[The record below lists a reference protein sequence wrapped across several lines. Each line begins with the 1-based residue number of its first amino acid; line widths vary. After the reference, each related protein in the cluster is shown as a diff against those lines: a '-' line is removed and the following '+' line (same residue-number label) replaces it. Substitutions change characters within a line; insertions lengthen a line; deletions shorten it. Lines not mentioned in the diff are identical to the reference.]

1 MNSPPLPANNTQE
14 FSIMSASSPTAAA
27 IPTSTASVKN
37 LPVNLF
43 ASVMGLAGLTQAW
56 RGATSVFGASAAIAN
71 GIGVV
76 SVLVFLAVGLGYLA
90 KWTKFPQAVRDEF
103 THPVL
108 GNFFGT
114 VTIAVL
120 LLSSVIA
127 PWSVPLQK
135 FVWSVGAIATLVLS
149 YIVVARVMQG
159 KMAANNVVP
168 AWLIP
173 GVASLDIAVTG
184 ATMPMAWAPQV
195 NLIALAVGTMVAI
208 VFFTMIFSRLV
219 HGDPLPT
226 GMIPSLM
233 VMIAPFEVGFL
244 AYTNITHQVD
254 MFSAL
259 LFWFGMFMTLVL
271 GVRVFRPSVTFAPS
285 WWAISFPLAALSNAA
300 LKYASVN
307 DSTPLLV
314 LAGLILAFLTIVI
327 AVLFVRTLHSLFS
340 GKLLSA

>member
-1 MNSPPLPANNTQE
+1 MSSTSP
-14 FSIMSASSPTAAA
+14 SPSAAA
-27 IPTSTASVKN
+27 ASATSPASAASIKN

-43 ASVMGLAGLTQAW
+43 ASVMGLAGLTSAW
-56 RGATSVFGASAAIAN
+56 RGASSMFGASGAIAN
-71 GIGVV
+71 SIGVV
-76 SVLVFLAVGLGYLA
+76 TVLAFIAMAAGYLV
-90 KWTKFPQAVRDEF
+90 KWSRFPQAVSAEF
-103 THPVL
+103 THPVI

-127 PWSVPLQK
+127 PWSVTAQQL
-135 FVWSVGAIATLVLS
+135 VWTVGAVATLVLS

-159 KMAANNVVP
+159 KMAGNNVVP

-173 GVASLDIAVTG
+173 GVASLDITVTG

-195 NLIALAVGTMVAI
+195 NLIALAIGTMVAV
-208 VFFTMIFSRLV
+208 VFFIMIFSRLV

-226 GMIPSLM
+226 AMIPSLM

-259 LFWFGMFMTLVL
+259 LFWFGLFMALVV

-285 WWAISFPLAALSNAA
+285 WWGISFPLAALSNAA

-307 DSTPLLV
+307 GSTPLMI
-314 LAGLILAFLTIVI
+314 LAGLILAFLTVAI